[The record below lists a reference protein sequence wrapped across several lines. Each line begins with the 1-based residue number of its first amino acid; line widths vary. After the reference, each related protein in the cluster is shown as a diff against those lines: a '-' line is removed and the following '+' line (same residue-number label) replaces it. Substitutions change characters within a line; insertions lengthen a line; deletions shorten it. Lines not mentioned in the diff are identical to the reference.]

1 MANRPAVQRD
11 PDNIRPDDNIQ
22 PTDTHVDDQTDDPG
36 WVTVRIPFGTLA
48 AASLP
53 ALDDEELQSI
63 AAHYSLQLVN
73 MHRSLDALRPALASV
88 ATPYSPELAQGLAA
102 TENAWRDM
110 EAEFGLLTAQEVA
123 ERCGSRAKG
132 RSSLAHD
139 KRRAGQ
145 LFGISRLNATLFPGF
160 QIDQTGTIRPVI
172 ARLVSI
178 IKEHGR
184 TEEDLAQWM
193 CLPSGYLDDARPVDL
208 LGQQDDAVVAAAEGH
223 FGVQW

>member
-1 MANRPAVQRD
+1 MTHHPALQ
-11 PDNIRPDDNIQ
+11 PHPEKARPDDYVQAADPQ
-22 PTDTHVDDQTDDPG
+22 PDDHTDG
-36 WVTVRIPFGTLA
+36 WVILRIPAGTA
-48 AASLP
+48 AA
-53 ALDDEELQSI
+53 AFIDLDDDEDLQAV
-63 AAHYSLQLVN
+63 AAQYSLELVN
-73 MHRSLDALRPALASV
+73 MHRSIDALRPALASV

-110 EAEFGLLTAQEVA
+110 EAEFGLLTAQQVA

-145 LFGISRLNATLFPGF
+145 LFGIARLNATLFPGF
-160 QIDQTGTIRPVI
+160 QIDPTGTIRPVI
-172 ARLVSI
+172 ARLVKI
-178 IKEHGR
+178 IKERGR

-208 LGQQDDAVVAAAEGH
+208 LGQQDDAIVAAAEGH

>member
-1 MANRPAVQRD
+1 MTNRPAVEHRADTIHQ
-11 PDNIRPDDNIQ
+11 DDNTQPANIHADD
-22 PTDTHVDDQTDDPG
+22 PTDDSG
-36 WVTVRIPFGTLA
+36 WVTFRVPLA
-48 AASLP
+48 TVAASLP
-53 ALDDEELQSI
+53 DLTNEEVQSL
-63 AAHYSLQLVN
+63 ASYYSLELVN

-123 ERCGSRAKG
+123 LRCGSRTKG
-132 RSSLAHD
+132 RSSFAYD

-145 LFGISRLNATLFPGF
+145 LFGIARLNATLFPGF
-160 QIDQTGTIRPVI
+160 QIDHTGTIRPVI